1 VSPSPRPGG
10 LGEGS
15 IRWRLT
21 LAYDGTGFHGFAAQD
36 GQRTVAGSLEVALA
50 RVCRTPV
57 KLTCAGR
64 TDTGVHA
71 VHQVVHFD
79 LPAERSAGLDP
90 VALVK
95 SCNSQLAPSIVVREA
110 EVAPD
115 GFDARHSAVARR
127 YRYLVVNAPVAD
139 PLLAGLAWHVVDQ
152 LDLRTMQAAADALL
166 GEHDFRAFCRRVPG
180 TSVDEPIH
188 RRVIDARWTAQGRL
202 PGPRPDG
209 GPGRA
214 SEGTEGAPSVVPPG
228 LVPEV
233 GRLLTFEIEAN
244 AFCHQMVRSLVG
256 TLVDVGRGRNRA
268 SDILWILRSA
278 DRQQASQP
286 APPQGLTLTA
296 VRYGP

>member
-1 VSPSPRPGG
+1 VSPSPHPGG
-10 LGEGS
+10 LAEGS

-79 LPAERSAGLDP
+79 LPAERSAAVDP
-90 VALVK
+90 TALVK

-110 EVAPD
+110 GVASD

-139 PLLAGLAWHVVDQ
+139 PLLAGLAWHVVDE

-180 TSVDEPIH
+180 TSVDDPIH
-188 RRVIDARWTAQGRL
+188 RRVIDARWTALSSG
-202 PGPRPDG
+202 
-209 GPGRA
+209 A
-214 SEGTEGAPSVVPPG
+214 SETSEASERTSPPASPG

-296 VRYGP
+296 VRYGR

>member
-10 LGEGS
+10 LAEGS

-21 LAYDGTGFHGFAAQD
+21 LAYDGAGFHGFAAQD
-36 GQRTVAGSLEVALA
+36 GQPTVAGSLEAALA

-79 LPAERSAGLDP
+79 IPADRSAGLDP

-180 TSVDEPIH
+180 TSVDDPIH
-188 RRVIDARWTAQGRL
+188 RRVLDARWTAWGRP
-202 PGPRPDG
+202 PGPGSDG
-209 GPGRA
+209 GTGWA
-214 SEGTEGAPSVVPPG
+214 SDGAEGAPPVAPG

-268 SDILWILRSA
+268 SDMLWIMRSA

>member
-1 VSPSPRPGG
+1 VSPSPHPGG
-10 LGEGS
+10 LAEGS
-15 IRWRLT
+15 VRWRLT
-21 LAYDGTGFHGFAAQD
+21 LAYDGTGFHGFATQD

-79 LPAERSAGLDP
+79 LPPERSTGLDP

-110 EVAPD
+110 GVAPD

-139 PLLAGLAWHVVDQ
+139 PLLAGLAWHVVDE

-180 TSVDEPIH
+180 TSVDDPIY
-188 RRVIDARWTAQGRL
+188 RRVVDARWTAM
-202 PGPRPDG
+202 
-209 GPGRA
+209 A
-214 SEGTEGAPSVVPPG
+214 SEGAKEPEGALPGASPG

-296 VRYGP
+296 VRYGR